1 MTTTALAA
9 LAGLALAAFV
19 AGTLAP
25 FQSEVVFVLLVIGET
40 ALLWLIITVASVA
53 NTLGSMVNWLAGR
66 FLERLSGRKWFP
78 LRQDQLDRAQVWYE
92 RYGVWSLLM
101 SWAPGGGWITVISG
115 VMRTPL
121 WLFTLLVAIAKTA
134 RYLVVVAL
142 LDLF

>member
-9 LAGLALAAFV
+9 LAGLALAAFI

-25 FQSEVVFVLLVIGET
+25 FQSEVVFVLLILGDT
-40 ALLWLIITVASVA
+40 APLWLIITVASVA

-66 FLERLSGRKWFP
+66 FLETLRTRPWFP
-78 LRQDQLDRAQVWYE
+78 LRQAQLDRAQQWYE

-101 SWAPGGGWITVISG
+101 SWAPGGGWITVMSG

-121 WLFTLLVAIAKTA
+121 WLFTLLVAISKTV
-134 RYLVVVAL
+134 RYLVVVVL
-142 LDLF
+142 LDAF

>member
-25 FQSEVVFVLLVIGET
+25 FQSEVVFVLLVLGET
-40 ALLWLIITVASVA
+40 APLWLIITVASVA

-66 FLERLSGRKWFP
+66 FLEQLSDRKWFP

-92 RYGVWSLLM
+92 RYGIWTLLL

-134 RYLVVVAL
+134 RYLVVVVL